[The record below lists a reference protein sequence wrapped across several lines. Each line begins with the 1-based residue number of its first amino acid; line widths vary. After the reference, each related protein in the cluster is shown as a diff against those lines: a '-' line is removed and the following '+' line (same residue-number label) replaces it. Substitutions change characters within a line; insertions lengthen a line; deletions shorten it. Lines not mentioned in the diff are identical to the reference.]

1 MLSSNFHML
10 VFLVLAS
17 LPFCSVAQ
25 DENLRYH
32 DYIYKDNIITV
43 QLRLGKSA
51 LSYPIASLNAPNNT
65 LVLSFDDLDGDIKDY
80 VYTIQHCNS
89 DWTPSELT
97 DMEYIDGF
105 VDEKII
111 DFRNSFGNITP
122 FTHYRLGL
130 PNVNMRWSKSGNY
143 LLKVYEDESEKEL
156 VITRRFM
163 VVEPSK
169 VQIDPKVII
178 PSIVSKSDTHHEVD
192 FNLKHK
198 GMILKSPKTEIKTTI
213 LQNGRW
219 DNAILNLPPMF
230 VRNEELSYDY
240 MNKIV
245 FSAGKEFRPLDIRSF
260 RYRGGTVLS
269 LNKKSSNNSFLDGIV
284 SIERAEDFH
293 EVVLAPDI
301 KREFQPFLSYRD
313 INGSFVIENIDLNR
327 DNVADINTINGYQ
340 PQSYNHEENNLE
352 SDYAYVSFSLEA
364 KQDFEDAKVY
374 VFGEL
379 TDWQIQD
386 YCEMEYNEDKK
397 AYELELFLKQGY
409 YNYAYAVVRK
419 GEKMPDF
426 SETEGN
432 WYETQNKYT
441 VLVYYRPFGA
451 RYDML
456 IATKTFA
463 STDWR

>member
-1 MLSSNFHML
+1 MSFSNCRIL
-10 VFLVLAS
+10 VCFIFAI
-17 LPFCSVAQ
+17 LPFFSFAQ
-25 DENLRYH
+25 DEDLRYY

-43 QLRLGKSA
+43 QLRLGRSA
-51 LSYPIASLNAPNNT
+51 LSYPIVSLNAPNNT
-65 LVLSFDDLDGDIKDY
+65 LVLSFDDLDADVKDY

-105 VDEKII
+105 IDEKIL

-130 PNVNMRWSKSGNY
+130 PNQNMRWSKSGNY

-169 VQIDPKVII
+169 IQIAPNVIV
-178 PSIVSKSDTHHEVD
+178 PSIVSKSDTHQEID
-192 FNLKHK
+192 FNLRHK
-198 GMILKSPKTEIKTTI
+198 GMVIKSPKTEIKTTV

-240 MNKIV
+240 MNKII
-245 FSAGKEFRPLDIRSF
+245 FPAGKEFRPLDLRSF

-269 LNKKSSNNSFLDGIV
+269 LNKKSDRTNLLDGIV
-284 SIERAEDFH
+284 SIERSEDFH

-301 KREFQPFLSYRD
+301 KREFQPHLSYRD
-313 INGSFVIENIDLNR
+313 INGSFVIENIDLTR
-327 DNVADINTINGYQ
+327 DNVTNSTIVGYS
-340 PQSYNHEENNLE
+340 PKSYNHEENNLE
-352 SDYAYVSFSLEA
+352 SDYAYVLFSLEA

-374 VFGEL
+374 IFGEL

-386 YCEMEYNEDKK
+386 YCEMKYKEDKN

-409 YNYAYAVVRK
+409 YNYAYAVVRD
-419 GEKMPDF
+419 GEEQPDF

-441 VLVYYRPFGA
+441 VLVYYRPFGE
-451 RYDML
+451 RYDRL
-456 IATKTFA
+456 IATKTIE
-463 STDWR
+463 SVDWR